1 MNFRLRHIGVVSQD
15 IDSARDFWEKAFG
28 FKVFWDQVEPSPYI
42 SELLGFSC
50 PGLRTVKMSNSTG
63 FVIELLR
70 FPETEVTA
78 ASSAGHRLCL
88 SGVSHFAIDVHNIE
102 NAIAQLISIGAEV
115 VSTDVQ
121 IPPDSPVKVAYLRA
135 PDNVYLELVE
145 AGLLQ
150 SDG

>member
-15 IDSARDFWEKAFG
+15 IDSAKDFWAKAFG
-28 FKVFWDQVEPSPYI
+28 FKVFWDEIEPSPYI
-42 SELLGFSC
+42 SQLLGFPC

-70 FPETEVTA
+70 FPESEVTTT
-78 ASSAGHRLCL
+78 SSTGHRLCL
-88 SGVSHFAIDVHNIE
+88 SGVSHFAIELQNIE
-102 NAIAQLISIGAEV
+102 IAIARLISLGAEL
-115 VSTDVQ
+115 VSSGVQ

-145 AGLLQ
+145 AAFLQ
-150 SDG
+150 RNG